1 MMRLLLPALASCE
14 LSKLCDCCFLLLRR
28 ARSLFFCRAPHSLY
42 MDVPHSTHHTL
53 FSHQGVDALELP
65 EVPFGGLRIISLDFN
80 GAVAATAEEEEDEL

>member
-1 MMRLLLPALASCE
+1 
-14 LSKLCDCCFLLLRR
+14 
-28 ARSLFFCRAPHSLY
+28 
-42 MDVPHSTHHTL
+42 MDVPHSTHHTS